1 MVLLSIHS
9 LQGTFLQNLLVNMD
23 DLANLAEPLALHD
36 KVARLKALLDLLFL
50 KQASRIPSPASSIQI
65 EQERSS
71 SGSLLAKWRDN
82 NREMS
87 DQLMQTNIQLMKL
100 ATVALG
106 TVGIE
111 QNRFDQLKKMN
122 TQLAA
127 LVTANSRPNT
137 P

>member
-87 DQLMQTNIQLMKL
+87 DQLI
-100 ATVALG
+100 
-106 TVGIE
+106 I
-111 QNRFDQLKKMN
+111 
-122 TQLAA
+122 
-127 LVTANSRPNT
+127 
-137 P
+137 